1 MKAVTDVIVSP
12 LQERGPPNLG
22 FGNMTGGFM
31 MGGQAGTLKM
41 TLPTAFTISMLAWSM
56 LEFPQVCAHGS
67 SLAGSLHHCRL
78 LMLLGCGWPSTK
90 SACGDLTHLQSHTLQ
105 FVLSRG
111 WLLSAET
118 AVASLKESRIMT

>member
-1 MKAVTDVIVSP
+1 MIDIVMLP

-56 LEFPQVCAHGS
+56 LEFPQVCALGLL
-67 SLAGSLHHCRL
+67 LAVACAPLQTPYRHLAVAGL
-78 LMLLGCGWPSTK
+78 PSNQ
-90 SACGDLTHLQSHTLQ
+90 L
-105 FVLSRG
+105 
-111 WLLSAET
+111 AET
-118 AVASLKESRIMT
+118 LNTPAGLHSQNAVIPRRESGS